1 MRQKNNSILDEIIAK
16 ITSEYGTLSNEIIE
30 EWKSDILMLELE
42 KGTQLVREG
51 SYTNKLFYIYK
62 GSAKAYHLKDGKAI
76 ADWFS
81 FEHEFICAIT
91 GYFLGRPSEHYIELT
106 EDSILLEF
114 NRKHINILSN
124 TYHDFERFTRNAITK
139 IMLQLQKRVV
149 YLQFSTAKERYD
161 FLLQEYPKIEL
172 HISLGDIASY
182 IGITQE
188 TLSRIRAQK

>member
-1 MRQKNNSILDEIIAK
+1 MLDVIITK
-16 ITSEYGTLSNEIIE
+16 ITSEYATLSDEILD
-30 EWKSDILMLELE
+30 EWKSDILMLELK

-51 SYTNKLFYIYK
+51 KYTNKLFYIYK

-76 ADWFS
+76 TDWFS
-81 FEHEFICAIT
+81 FENEFICAIT
-91 GYFLGRPSEHYIELT
+91 GYFLGQPSEHYIELT

-114 NRKHINILSN
+114 KRKHINILSKKH
-124 TYHDFERFTRNAITK
+124 HDFERFTKNAITK

-188 TLSRIRAQK
+188 TLSRIRANR